1 MLQKIQVTTQTNTR
15 AGDALHLSVAMQCEA
30 KAFATLDNAQAASA
44 KQLGF
49 MVDMF

>member
-15 AGDALHLSVAMQCEA
+15 AGDTLHLSVAFECAIKQ
-30 KAFATLDNAQAASA
+30 FVTLDMAQAASA

-49 MVDMF
+49 EVLAI

>member
-15 AGDALHLSVAMQCEA
+15 AGDALHLSAALACDA
-30 KAFATLDNAQAASA
+30 KDFVTLDNAQAVTA

-49 MVDMF
+49 EVVTI